1 MSTDVHKMS
10 SVVDISKDPG
20 RHWPLR
26 SASLPQSGPSCQPN
40 AHIPPPPWSPHHPGD
55 SVHDAFLKSVFAD
68 PRMAEILIRHHAPE
82 WATEIHFSTLREQ
95 SSGLVSKK
103 THQRRHPD
111 MIWSADTVNGER
123 VLFLLEFQRTV
134 ERLMALRT
142 TTYTALTLEGITAG
156 PGFRRG
162 DPLPEFVY
170 LVLYHGD
177 GPWTAPAR
185 MADLFTRSDPGRYRL
200 VPWGDAS
207 DDGSRDD
214 LAAVV
219 LGLARNL
226 SPEEM
231 AVQLAAVWRTI
242 ERHGNPG
249 LVGLMAQTV
258 DAMLELRDYPARL
271 MKGGAKTM
279 AEVVDRFQQ
288 GMDELV
294 QRGEL
299 RVLRRQAARRWG
311 EEAAG
316 QLAELLTEVSSP
328 EQIDKVIDALLE
340 CATGDEFIER
350 VRMT

>member
-1 MSTDVHKMS
+1 M
-10 SVVDISKDPG
+10 
-20 RHWPLR
+20 
-26 SASLPQSGPSCQPN
+26 
-40 AHIPPPPWSPHHPGD
+40 
-55 SVHDAFLKSVFAD
+55 HDAFLKSVFAD
-68 PRMAEILIRHHAPE
+68 RRIAEILIRHHAPE
-82 WATEIHFSTLREQ
+82 WATEIDFSTLREE
-95 SSGLVSKK
+95 STALVSKK

-111 MIWSADTVNGER
+111 MIWSANTVRGER

-142 TTYTALTLEGITAG
+142 NTYAALTLEGIAAG
-156 PGFRRG
+156 PDFRPG

-185 MADLFTRSDPGRYRL
+185 LADLFSRSDPGRYRL
-200 VPWGDAS
+200 VPWGEGVS
-207 DDGSRDD
+207 DDGSHDD
-214 LAAVV
+214 LTALV

-231 AVQLAAVWRTI
+231 AVQLAALWHTI
-242 ERHGNPG
+242 ERHGDPG

-258 DAMLELRDYPARL
+258 GTMLELRDYPARL

-294 QRGEL
+294 QKGEV
-299 RVLRRQAARRWG
+299 RVLRRLAARRFG
-311 EEAAG
+311 EETAG
-316 QLAELLTEVSSP
+316 QLSRLLDEPPGP
-328 EQIDKVIDALLE
+328 EDIDRVTDALVE
-340 CATGDEFIER
+340 CATGDEFIDR
-350 VRMT
+350 VRSD